1 MTLTLVANRRHRPPA
16 RAADGGVVVLP
27 LLAEEGWQRGAHTY
41 AAPTPACIG
50 APARRNLPRPHTHTS
65 ARNIA
70 LSLPLT
76 LTRPSPS
83 ANPRPSRRPTAT
95 GVPRRRRRPSRRQ
108 RWSEPCCDLTLLLFY
123 TDGLCTFVARRT
135 ASAHGV
141 WGSVRILRKSRLE
154 SLGRGR
160 LRRHDTDA
168 SVLAGRVSYLDRS
181 VSRERESDGS
191 IRLHVRHDVDLRKG
205 GPRRVRTSPWTRWG
219 ARP

>member
-41 AAPTPACIG
+41 AAPTPACI
-50 APARRNLPRPHTHTS
+50 PARRNLPRPHTHTS

-123 TDGLCTFVARRT
+123 TD
-135 ASAHGV
+135 
-141 WGSVRILRKSRLE
+141 SVRSSR
-154 SLGRGR
+154 
-160 LRRHDTDA
+160 
-168 SVLAGRVSYLDRS
+168 
-181 VSRERESDGS
+181 
-191 IRLHVRHDVDLRKG
+191 G
-205 GPRRVRTSPWTRWG
+205 GPHQRTGFGGRCAYFANQGWKALGEVGLDVTTQTLRLWQDGFPISIEV
-219 ARP
+219 